1 MKKIALV
8 FITIGI
14 LYSCNKDDD
23 SNSYTELIGNWKLIQ
38 MTGSIPNSETTGSDM
53 EWQETYLFKND
64 GTFQK
69 SRDRNG
75 VITEISGTFNL
86 IKSSNERLLELIFN
100 NESEIIG
107 SCYSDLK
114 EEMVF
119 QSENTLSSTWRYCDG
134 PGLEYEK
141 VN

>member
-1 MKKIALV
+1 MAR
-8 FITIGI
+8 
-14 LYSCNKDDD
+14 N
-23 SNSYTELIGNWKLIQ
+23 
-38 MTGSIPNSETTGSDM
+38 
-53 EWQETYLFKND
+53 LFKTD

-86 IKSSNERLLELIFN
+86 INSSNERLLELIYN